1 MKVIFCTWLIILNW
15 VTHFGFYPSNLL
27 SRYWILILLL
37 IKSEGFDPCR
47 CLKCYINGSTISI
60 SLQFPVRI
68 SFQIKDQLVI
78 YSHMAWLNCCGK
90 QILLWPDSWL
100 FKCRADPPAFPSFTH
115 FQARETHDTDTHC
128 DFTPFEFYTRA
139 AGSSARWATP
149 NINSNVSRL
158 NSWLLPRPPARNAVR
173 DSGFKG

>member
-15 VTHFGFYPSNLL
+15 VTHFGFYPSNPL

-100 FKCRADPPAFPSFTH
+100 FKCRADPPALSIIHSFPSERNPWHRHALWFYAFWVLH
-115 FQARETHDTDTHC
+115 ARSRELRPLSDAQHKFKRLTSQLV
-128 DFTPFEFYTRA
+128 A
-139 AGSSARWATP
+139 SASS
-149 NINSNVSRL
+149 SCS
-158 NSWLLPRPPARNAVR
+158 
-173 DSGFKG
+173 